1 MPGRHRGLTHDAGGN
16 ELIGRSARLREL
28 VRRVERVGPTEATVL
43 ILGERGTGKELVARA
58 LHAASPRHTH
68 PLVAINCAA
77 LTPELLANELFGH
90 ERGAFTGATE
100 RRAGLLASAAHG
112 TVFFDEV
119 GDLAPLGQAM
129 LLRVLQE
136 REVRPLGATAAQQV
150 DVRVIAAT
158 NRDLEG
164 ARGEGIA
171 FRPDLYDRLSDVTIR
186 VPSLRE
192 RAEDIP
198 RLAAHFLAREARR
211 HGRPQPRL
219 SVEAL
224 AALTRHAWPGNVREL
239 EKAISRAV
247 IFCESDTVR
256 VRDLELSG
264 DHPAI
269 ERSRDEVELPA
280 HSQLTGRQQAILHL
294 ASRAGSVRR
303 RDVVEQCHVSRE
315 TARLELRALARL
327 GWLRPAGRGH
337 GARYHP
343 RPSGSDHP
351 SLTERTQRKRLNR
364 QAPR

>member
-1 MPGRHRGLTHDAGGN
+1 MPGRHRGLTHDASGN
-16 ELIGRSARLREL
+16 ALIGRSAPLREM
-28 VRRVERVGPTEATVL
+28 VRRVARVGPTEATVL

-58 LHAASPRHTH
+58 LHAASPRHLH

-100 RRAGLLASAAHG
+100 RRAGLLASAADG

-136 REVRPLGATAAQQV
+136 REVRPLGATAAQCV

-164 ARGEGIA
+164 ATGAA
-171 FRPDLYDRLSDVTIR
+171 FRPDLYDRLSEVTIR

-198 RLAAHFLAREARR
+198 RLAVHFLARAARR

-219 SVEAL
+219 SAEAL
-224 AALTRHAWPGNVREL
+224 AALTRYAWRGNVREL

-247 IFCESDTVR
+247 ILCDGAIVR
-256 VRDLELSG
+256 VRDLELGG
-264 DHPAI
+264 DHPGI
-269 ERSRDEVELPA
+269 ERFGDEADVPA
-280 HSQLTGRQQAILHL
+280 HPPLTRRQQAILHL
-294 ASRAGSVRR
+294 ASTVGIVRR
-303 RDVVEQCHVSRE
+303 RDVVEQLHVSRE

-327 GWLRPAGRGH
+327 GRLRPAGRGH
-337 GARYHP
+337 GARYQPGLLEVTTH
-343 RPSGSDHP
+343 GSEEGHDDDD
-351 SLTERTQRKRLNR
+351 
-364 QAPR
+364 

>member
-164 ARGEGIA
+164 ATGRG
-171 FRPDLYDRLSDVTIR
+171 RR
-186 VPSLRE
+186 VPS
-192 RAEDIP
+192 
-198 RLAAHFLAREARR
+198 
-211 HGRPQPRL
+211 
-219 SVEAL
+219 
-224 AALTRHAWPGNVREL
+224 
-239 EKAISRAV
+239 
-247 IFCESDTVR
+247 
-256 VRDLELSG
+256 
-264 DHPAI
+264 
-269 ERSRDEVELPA
+269 
-280 HSQLTGRQQAILHL
+280 
-294 ASRAGSVRR
+294 GS
-303 RDVVEQCHVSRE
+303 
-315 TARLELRALARL
+315 
-327 GWLRPAGRGH
+327 LRPAERRDDPRAVACASARRTSRGW
-337 GARYHP
+337 P
-343 RPSGSDHP
+343 RTSS
-351 SLTERTQRKRLNR
+351 RVRLGGMADR
-364 QAPR
+364 SRA

>member
-1 MPGRHRGLTHDAGGN
+1 
-16 ELIGRSARLREL
+16 
-28 VRRVERVGPTEATVL
+28 
-43 ILGERGTGKELVARA
+43 
-58 LHAASPRHTH
+58 
-68 PLVAINCAA
+68 VAINCAA

-100 RRAGLLASAAHG
+100 RRVGLLASAAHG

-171 FRPDLYDRLSDVTIR
+171 FRPDLYDRLSEVTIR

-219 SVEAL
+219 SAEAL
-224 AALTRHAWPGNVREL
+224 AALTRQAWPGNVRQL

-247 IFCESDTVR
+247 IFCQGDTVR
-256 VRDLELSG
+256 VRDLELVRDRRG
-264 DHPAI
+264 I
-269 ERSRDEVELPA
+269 ERPRDEAEAPALPP
-280 HSQLTGRQQAILHL
+280 LTPRQQAILHL
-294 ASRAGSVRR
+294 ASTGTVRR
-303 RDVVEQCHVSRE
+303 RDVVEQCNVSRE
-315 TARLELRALARL
+315 TARLELHTLARL

-337 GARYHP
+337 GARYQ
-343 RPSGSDHP
+343 PS
-351 SLTERTQRKRLNR
+351 
-364 QAPR
+364 

>member
-1 MPGRHRGLTHDAGGN
+1 M
-16 ELIGRSARLREL
+16 
-28 VRRVERVGPTEATVL
+28 
-43 ILGERGTGKELVARA
+43 
-58 LHAASPRHTH
+58 H

-90 ERGAFTGATE
+90 ERGASGATE

-164 ARGEGIA
+164 ATGERVA
-171 FRPDLYDRLSDVTIR
+171 FRPDLYDRLSEVTIR

-192 RAEDIP
+192 RADDIP
-198 RLAAHFLAREARR
+198 RLAAHFLARAARR

-219 SVEAL
+219 SAEAL

-247 IFCESDTVR
+247 IFCDGELVR
-256 VRDLELSG
+256 VRDLELVPDRRGLDQSARG
-264 DHPAI
+264 ASLAVDGAAAGHSAPRFDDRAPPPA
-269 ERSRDEVELPA
+269 RCRRAAQRLTRDRPPGA
-280 HSQLTGRQQAILHL
+280 PCARPSWL
-294 ASRAGSVRR
+294 AAADRAGTRR
-303 RDVVEQCHVSRE
+303 PVPTKAV
-315 TARLELRALARL
+315 
-327 GWLRPAGRGH
+327 W
-337 GARYHP
+337 
-343 RPSGSDHP
+343 
-351 SLTERTQRKRLNR
+351 K
-364 QAPR
+364 